1 MSLSAHEFAVCLDL
15 GGDTPG
21 GDMQLTPHDLHIL
34 RLASG
39 NPEGRIG
46 FGISREGSIQFFPMG
61 DPAPV
66 PAEDA
71 LPKLEDLGFL
81 KREVNRSYVLTPEGW
96 DLVLGGGGV
105 LLPDPN
111 GRSR

>member
-1 MSLSAHEFAVCLDL
+1 MPLAAYDGVVCLDL
-15 GGDTPG
+15 DEVFPG

-46 FGISREGSIQFFPMG
+46 FCISEEGSILFLPLG
-61 DPAPV
+61 GPAPV

-71 LPKLEDLGFL
+71 LPRLEDQGYL
-81 KREVNRSYVLTPEGW
+81 KREINRSYVLTPEGW
-96 DLVLGGGGV
+96 DLVASGR
-105 LLPDPN
+105 DPLSTV
-111 GRSR
+111 GSGLDV